1 MRTLLMVASKKLIEI
16 FIITVI
22 IKMIILAIMK
32 IKIRKENIN
41 GGGNNANNN
50 VDRSVSKF

>member
-1 MRTLLMVASKKLIEI
+1 MVASKKLIEI

>member
-1 MRTLLMVASKKLIEI
+1 MVASRKLIEI

-22 IKMIILAIMK
+22 IKMILAIMK